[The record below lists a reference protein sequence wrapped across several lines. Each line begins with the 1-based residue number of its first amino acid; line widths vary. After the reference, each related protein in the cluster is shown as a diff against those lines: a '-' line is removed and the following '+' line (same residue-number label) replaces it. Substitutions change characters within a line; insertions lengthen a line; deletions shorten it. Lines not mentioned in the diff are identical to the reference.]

1 VNIRS
6 DPIIAQVIRNALSSI
21 ADEMALVIMRTAFS
35 SIVRDSM
42 DYSTGL
48 CDRQGRVIAHGMT
61 MALHLG
67 SFPDAMQRLVTET
80 QATTRPGD
88 VFVFNDPYVA
98 GGMHLP
104 DVYIVKPMFV
114 DGSLEGYAATL
125 VHQADVGG
133 LAPGSTAVFAREI
146 FQEGLRIPI
155 LKLYDGGV
163 ANDTFFRIMAL
174 NSRVPGLVAGD
185 MESQL
190 AACASADRAFCR
202 LVKRYGVEVF
212 RNFVEEMHDRAEAM
226 MREEIRALP
235 DGDYSFVDY
244 VDGLGEN
251 PEPITLALTI
261 RIHGDGIVIDWTG
274 SSGEVQG
281 AINCPI
287 PFTKAAGYL
296 AVKCVFDSDIPNFEG
311 FIRPIK
317 TVAPEGTIINPR
329 PPAACA
335 ARALMGWRMLDA
347 LFGALAKIVPDR
359 VPAAGEGGVTFPV
372 IAGRTKEGTAFIC
385 TETLAGASGA
395 FPHRDGEHGIPN
407 PGGNL
412 TNQPVEM
419 VEALSPVL
427 ITRYG
432 LIQNSGGPGRQRGA
446 PAFVREY
453 QIDAD
458 EATLIMRSDR
468 RRHLPYG
475 LDGGYPGTPSLNI
488 INPGHAQTLL
498 PVMPMAPVILKRGDI
513 FCHISA
519 SGAGHGNPLERTLE
533 EVLQDVQLGLY
544 TLDYARH
551 VYGVVIEGSRV
562 DVNATQAART
572 RLRARHKSLQGPDP
586 TYIDHF
592 LAPLRYSG
600 ARIEGERLL
609 SFRSGSAK
617 VVEGEQGVL
626 EVLAEQSDTA
636 VEPG

>member
-1 VNIRS
+1 MNTRA
-6 DPIIAQVIRNALSSI
+6 DPIIAQVIRNALNSI

-48 CDRQGRVIAHGMT
+48 CDRHGRVIAHGMT

-67 SFPDAMQRLVTET
+67 SFPDAMQLLVAET
-80 QATTRPGD
+80 RDRTRPGD

-104 DVYIVKPMFV
+104 DVYIVKPMFIE
-114 DGSLEGYAATL
+114 GSLEGYAATL
-125 VHQADVGG
+125 VHQADMGG

-155 LKLYDGGV
+155 LKLYDAGV
-163 ANDTFFRIMAL
+163 PNETFFRIMAL
-174 NSRVPGLVAGD
+174 NNRVPALVAGD
-185 MESQL
+185 MDSQL
-190 AACASADRAFCR
+190 AACVSGDRAFTR
-202 LVKRYGVEVF
+202 LLGRYGVDVF
-212 RNFVEEMHDRAEAM
+212 RQFVDETHDRAEAM
-226 MREEIRALP
+226 MRDEIRALP

-244 VDGLGEN
+244 VDGLGDD

-261 RIHGDGIVIDWTG
+261 RIRGDEIEIDWTG
-274 SSGEVQG
+274 SSGEVKG
-281 AINCPI
+281 AINCPV

-317 TVAPEGTIINPR
+317 TIAPEGTIINPR

-335 ARALMGWRMLDA
+335 ARALMGWRMLDV
-347 LFGALAKIVPDR
+347 LFGALAKIAPDR

-372 IAGRTKEGTAFIC
+372 IAGHHNGRAFIC

-395 FPHRDGEHGIPN
+395 LPHRDGEHGIPN

-419 VEALSPVL
+419 IEALSPVL

-432 LIQNSGGPGRQRGA
+432 LVKNSGGPGRQRGA

-453 QIDAD
+453 LIDAE
-458 EATLIMRSDR
+458 EATLMMRSDR

-475 LDGGYPGTPSLNI
+475 LDGGYAGTPSLNI
-488 INPGHAQTLL
+488 LNPGQNQTLL
-498 PVMPMAPVILKRGDI
+498 PVMPMVPITLKRGDL

-519 SGAGHGNPLERTLE
+519 SGAGHGDPLERDPRL
-533 EVLQDVQLGLY
+533 VLRDVELDLY
-544 TLDYARH
+544 TDGYARE
-551 VYGVVIEGSRV
+551 VYGVVIEALRI
-562 DVNATQAART
+562 DVQATDAARD
-572 RLRARHKSLQGPDP
+572 RLRARRRALAGPDP
-586 TYIDHF
+586 GYLDHF
-592 LAPLRYSG
+592 LRPFNYSQ
-600 ARIEGERLL
+600 ARIEGDRVL
-609 SFRSGSAK
+609 SFGRG
-617 VVEGEQGVL
+617 
-626 EVLAEQSDTA
+626 
-636 VEPG
+636 